1 MKKDK
6 LINLRVSEKRH
17 LEYMKLAETKGI
29 KLSELIRELLE
40 KEVSKNGD
48 K

>member
-6 LINLRVSEKRH
+6 LINLRVSEAKH
-17 LEYMKLAETKGI
+17 TEYVKVAEAKGM
-29 KLSELIRELLE
+29 KLSELIRSLLD
-40 KEVSKNGD
+40 KEVKKNGN

>member
-6 LINLRVSEKRH
+6 LINLRIETSKHNEF
-17 LEYMKLAETKGI
+17 MKLAEAKGI

-40 KEVSKNGD
+40 KELNENGN

>member
-17 LEYMKLAETKGI
+17 SEYMKIAEAKGL
-29 KLSELIRELLE
+29 KLSELIRTLLE
-40 KEVSKNGD
+40 KEITKNGS